1 LAEERSGVDITLA
14 FVPTAHVS
22 GTVLDQDGN
31 PITAQVQ
38 LRPNATQSD
47 LLGLM
52 GGAFTVAPSRA
63 GGAFEFS
70 AVKPGQYTAS
80 VRTTPSGRGGVPG
93 VPMSVQLLTGAGPT
107 SGVLWASADVVV
119 DGQDVS
125 NIVLRLQPGMTV
137 SGRAVY
143 EGTAQPPADVTTRV
157 SLLTPPSGASAL
169 ELAMSVLTSQTT
181 ATVAA
186 DGTFAVQNVIPG
198 KYRLTVGSLG
208 QLAGPRVGATAWTL
222 KSAML
227 NGRDVSDEAFVL
239 RPNEDVTGLV
249 VTMTDRPT
257 ELSGIV
263 TDGSGRPAPG
273 FPIMVFSTDRAYWTP
288 GSRRVQQARPASDG
302 RYRLAGLPAGEYFV
316 CALTDLDRSQ
326 LYDPAFLESLVSGS
340 FKITLADGEKKTQ
353 DLKLASGG

>member
-1 LAEERSGVDITLA
+1 
-14 FVPTAHVS
+14 
-22 GTVLDQDGN
+22 
-31 PITAQVQ
+31 
-38 LRPNATQSD
+38 
-47 LLGLM
+47 
-52 GGAFTVAPSRA
+52 
-63 GGAFEFS
+63 
-70 AVKPGQYTAS
+70 
-80 VRTTPSGRGGVPG
+80 
-93 VPMSVQLLTGAGPT
+93 
-107 SGVLWASADVVV
+107 
-119 DGQDVS
+119 
-125 NIVLRLQPGMTV
+125 
-137 SGRAVY
+137 
-143 EGTAQPPADVTTRV
+143 
-157 SLLTPPSGASAL
+157 
-169 ELAMSVLTSQTT
+169 
-181 ATVAA
+181 
-186 DGTFAVQNVIPG
+186 
-198 KYRLTVGSLG
+198 LTVGSLG